1 MAWGTQRQRLLA
13 ARPLLASGMHRPAA
27 LLAAGCVVV
36 TACLAAVFAHQGRPG
51 RLDAAVDARIQS
63 LLGSYHGPLH
73 LLSRLGGLF
82 SVAELTAALVLA
94 CLVTRR
100 WRGAVLAALAVPA
113 AMTLTEFVLKPLVG
127 RSIRGYAS
135 FPSGHAT
142 AMFALA
148 AICAVLLANPKRPRL
163 PRAVR
168 LLLAADAV
176 LVAIA
181 VPVAMVAQGF
191 HYFTDIV
198 AGAAVGT
205 GTVLLITLLIDLAR
219 PAARAPRGTAA
230 QDRAA
235 LTAGRLHDSGGHGVG
250 RPTTPPKAG
259 PPPRPMPAPP
269 PRPKK
274 SRR

>member
-1 MAWGTQRQRLLA
+1 MR
-13 ARPLLASGMHRPAA
+13 RPAA

-36 TACLAAVFAHQGRPG
+36 TVSLALAFGHQRRPG
-51 RLDAAVDARIQS
+51 GLDAAVDTRIRG

-73 LLSRLGGLF
+73 QLSRLGGLF

-100 WRGAVLAALAVPA
+100 WRGAVLAALAVPV

-127 RSIRGYAS
+127 RSISGYDS

-148 AICAVLLANPKRPRL
+148 AICTVLLINPPRLRL

-168 LLLAADAV
+168 LLLVAGAV
-176 LVAIA
+176 LVAAA
-181 VPVAMVAQGF
+181 VPMAMVALGY

-198 AGAAVGT
+198 AGAAVGI

-219 PAARAPRGTAA
+219 PAAQAAPGTAA
-230 QDRAA
+230 EDTAA
-235 LTAGRLHDSGGHGVG
+235 LSAGRL
-250 RPTTPPKAG
+250 R
-259 PPPRPMPAPP
+259 
-269 PRPKK
+269 
-274 SRR
+274 

>member
-1 MAWGTQRQRLLA
+1 MLRGIERQRGPA
-13 ARPLLASGMHRPAA
+13 ARPLLAPGMRRPAA

-36 TACLAAVFAHQGRPG
+36 TTCLALAFGHQKRPG
-51 RLDAAVDARIQS
+51 RLDATVDARILG
-63 LLGSYHGPLH
+63 LLGSYQGPLH
-73 LLSRLGGLF
+73 QLSRLGGLF

-127 RSIRGYAS
+127 RSIGGYDS

-148 AICAVLLANPKRPRL
+148 ASCAVLLANPPRPRL

-168 LLLAADAV
+168 LLLVAGAI
-176 LVAIA
+176 LVAVA
-181 VPVAMVAQGF
+181 VPVAMVALGY

-198 AGAAVGT
+198 AGTAVGI
-205 GTVLLITLLIDLAR
+205 GTVLLIALLIDLAR
-219 PAARAPRGTAA
+219 PAAPATHGTAA
-230 QDRAA
+230 ENTAA
-235 LTAGRLHDSGGHGVG
+235 LRAGRL
-250 RPTTPPKAG
+250 P
-259 PPPRPMPAPP
+259 
-269 PRPKK
+269 
-274 SRR
+274 

>member
-1 MAWGTQRQRLLA
+1 MPWGIQRQRLLA
-13 ARPLLASGMHRPAA
+13 ARPLLPPGMRRPTA

-36 TACLAAVFAHQGRPG
+36 TACLAVAFGHQGRPG
-51 RLDAAVDARIQS
+51 RLDAVVDARIQGF
-63 LLGSYHGPLH
+63 LASYPRPLH
-73 LLSRLGGLF
+73 LLSRLGGLL

-113 AMTLTEFVLKPLVG
+113 AMTLTEFVLKPLVE

-148 AICAVLLANPKRPRL
+148 AICAVLLANPPRPRL

-168 LLLAADAV
+168 LVLAADAV
-176 LVAIA
+176 LVAVA

-198 AGAAVGT
+198 AGAAVGV
-205 GTVLLITLLIDLAR
+205 GTVLLITLLIDLTR
-219 PAARAPRGTAA
+219 PAARVSRGTAA
-230 QDRAA
+230 EDTAA
-235 LTAGRLHDSGGHGVG
+235 LSAGRL
-250 RPTTPPKAG
+250 P
-259 PPPRPMPAPP
+259 
-269 PRPKK
+269 
-274 SRR
+274 

>member
-1 MAWGTQRQRLLA
+1 MPWGIQRQRLLT
-13 ARPLLASGMHRPAA
+13 ARPLLSPGVRRPAA

-36 TACLAAVFAHQGRPG
+36 TASLAVTFGHQGHPG
-51 RLDAAVDARIQS
+51 RLDAAVDVRIQS

-73 LLSRLGGLF
+73 LLSQLGGLL
-82 SVAELTAALVLA
+82 SVTGLTAALVLA

-100 WRGAVLAALAVPA
+100 WRGAVLAAVAVPV

-127 RSIRGYAS
+127 RSIHGYDS

-148 AICAVLLANPKRPRL
+148 AICAVLLASPPRPRL

-168 LLLAADAV
+168 PLLVAGAV
-176 LVAIA
+176 LVAVA

-198 AGAAVGT
+198 AGTAVGI
-205 GTVLLITLLIDLAR
+205 GTVLLVALLIDLAR
-219 PAARAPRGTAA
+219 PAAQVPRGAAAGDTTA
-230 QDRAA
+230 
-235 LTAGRLHDSGGHGVG
+235 LSAGRL
-250 RPTTPPKAG
+250 P
-259 PPPRPMPAPP
+259 
-269 PRPKK
+269 
-274 SRR
+274 

>member
-1 MAWGTQRQRLLA
+1 MPWGIQRQRLLA
-13 ARPLLASGMHRPAA
+13 ARPLLPAGMRRWAA
-27 LLAAGCVVV
+27 VLAAGCVVV
-36 TACLAAVFAHQGRPG
+36 TACLALAFGHQRRAD
-51 RLDAAVDARIQS
+51 RLDAAVDTGIRG
-63 LLGSYHGPLH
+63 LLHGYPGPLH
-73 LLSRLGGLF
+73 LLSRLGGLL

-100 WRGAVLAALAVPA
+100 WRGAVLAALAVPV

-148 AICAVLLANPKRPRL
+148 AICVVLLANPPRPRL

-168 LLLAADAV
+168 LLLATGAV
-176 LVAIA
+176 LVAVA

-191 HYFTDIV
+191 HYLTDIV
-198 AGAAVGT
+198 AGAAVGA

-230 QDRAA
+230 EDTAA
-235 LTAGRLHDSGGHGVG
+235 LSAGRL
-250 RPTTPPKAG
+250 P
-259 PPPRPMPAPP
+259 
-269 PRPKK
+269 
-274 SRR
+274 

>member
-1 MAWGTQRQRLLA
+1 MAWGIQCQRLVA
-13 ARPLLASGMHRPAA
+13 ARPLLPPGVRRPAA
-27 LLAAGCVVV
+27 LVAAGCVAVTTGLAVV
-36 TACLAAVFAHQGRPG
+36 YGHQARAD
-51 RLDAAVDARIQS
+51 RLDAAVDARIQNA
-63 LLGSYHGPLH
+63 LGGYQGPLH
-73 LLSRLGGLF
+73 LLTRLGGLL

-168 LLLAADAV
+168 LLLAAGAV

-181 VPVAMVAQGF
+181 VPVAMVAQGY

-198 AGAAVGT
+198 AGAAVGI

-219 PAARAPRGTAA
+219 PADRAPRGAAVEDTAA
-230 QDRAA
+230 
-235 LTAGRLHDSGGHGVG
+235 LSAGRL
-250 RPTTPPKAG
+250 P
-259 PPPRPMPAPP
+259 
-269 PRPKK
+269 
-274 SRR
+274 

>member
-1 MAWGTQRQRLLA
+1 M
-13 ARPLLASGMHRPAA
+13 
-27 LLAAGCVVV
+27 
-36 TACLAAVFAHQGRPG
+36 
-51 RLDAAVDARIQS
+51 DARIQG
-63 LLGSYHGPLH
+63 LLDSYQGPLH
-73 LLSRLGGLF
+73 LLSRLGGLL

-113 AMTLTEFVLKPLVG
+113 ATTLTEFVLKPLIG

-148 AICAVLLANPKRPRL
+148 AICAVLLANPPRPRL

-168 LLLAADAV
+168 LLLAAGAV
-176 LVAIA
+176 LVAVA

-198 AGAAVGT
+198 AGAAVGV

-219 PAARAPRGTAA
+219 PAARVSRGTAA
-230 QDRAA
+230 EDTAA
-235 LTAGRLHDSGGHGVG
+235 LSAGRL
-250 RPTTPPKAG
+250 P
-259 PPPRPMPAPP
+259 
-269 PRPKK
+269 
-274 SRR
+274 